1 MRGSCATGV
10 VERSMA
16 GDKKLT
22 AKDIM
27 KALFVILRY
36 EERGA
41 FIVHKQGQLIG
52 IKRVKDRF
60 R

>member
-1 MRGSCATGV
+1 MG
-10 VERSMA
+10 
-16 GDKKLT
+16 GDKLT

-27 KALFVILRY
+27 KALFVILRH

-52 IKRVKDRF
+52 IKKG
-60 R
+60 